1 MTDAQIPLEEI
12 EQEIARLT
20 SLIAECERRMAVHPT
35 QLDDRKK
42 GEYCPNRRARTQH
55 QRRRDELV
63 RQVEALQL
71 KKNDGLAPVEDLGEQ
86 GCGPCGHGPCSEPAT
101 GSAGS
106 PCGSSS

>member
-1 MTDAQIPLEEI
+1 MEEPMTDAQMPLEEI

-42 GEYCPNRRARTQH
+42 GEHCPNRRARMQH

-63 RQVEALQL
+63 RQVEALHL
-71 KKNDGLAPVEDLGEQ
+71 KNGVCAAPVKNPVEEA
-86 GCGPCGHGPCSEPAT
+86 PAEIRSVQM
-101 GSAGS
+101 G
-106 PCGSSS
+106 